1 MKSGQSDFLCSSD
14 VLTRCCDQSAMHNK
28 VDTVKLTVLTKRMAR
43 KKFPESVRSRKR
55 DDILDVAMSVFEN
68 QGGLEALSFR
78 TLASEMKLSYS
89 APYRYFSSKDE
100 LINALRARAFRWIER
115 EMLDAIAD
123 SSEPELQLE
132 ALAEAFIRS
141 GLKHPHRYALMFF
154 NLNHEDSVPQSLE
167 LKTAKREALDVCT
180 RVIAEGQ
187 RRGNFPVAID
197 PLTAA
202 HLFWA
207 GAHGLVSLQ
216 VAGQFVMGR
225 NIRELVPSMI
235 HALRMGMDHFGD
247 ASILPAKVAIKTT
260 KARKKT

>member
-1 MKSGQSDFLCSSD
+1 
-14 VLTRCCDQSAMHNK
+14 
-28 VDTVKLTVLTKRMAR
+28 MAR

-55 DDILDVAMSVFEN
+55 DDILDVAMSMFET

-78 TLASEMKLSYS
+78 KLASEMKLSYS

-100 LINALRARAFRWIER
+100 LINALRARAYRWIER
-115 EMLDAIAD
+115 EMLDAIANLA
-123 SSEPELQLE
+123 EPEKQLE
-132 ALAEAFIRS
+132 ALAEAYVRS
-141 GLKHPHRYALMFF
+141 GLKQPHRYALMFF
-154 NLNHEDSVPQSLE
+154 NLNNEDSVLESLE
-167 LKTAKREALDVCT
+167 LKAAKRDSLDVCT

-187 RRGNFPVAID
+187 RRGKFPVAIN

-225 NIRELVPSMI
+225 EIRELVPAMI
-235 HALRMGMDHFGD
+235 RTLRMGMDHYND
-247 ASILPAKVAIKTT
+247 ASSLSTEVVGKITNQGR
-260 KARKKT
+260 KA